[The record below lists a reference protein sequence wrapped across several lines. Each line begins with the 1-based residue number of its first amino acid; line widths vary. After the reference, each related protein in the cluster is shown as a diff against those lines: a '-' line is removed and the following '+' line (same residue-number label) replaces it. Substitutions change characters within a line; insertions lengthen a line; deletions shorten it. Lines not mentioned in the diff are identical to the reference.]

1 MSANLGKILKNRR
14 LDYDFLL
21 KPRFVILNDEPVLER
36 EKRKKRIFGE
46 ILELTIRRI
55 FYLSLVV
62 KKIKACFEKISSFSN
77 HRKNPHK
84 SMSIF

>member
-46 ILELTIRRI
+46 ILELTI
-55 FYLSLVV
+55 
-62 KKIKACFEKISSFSN
+62 
-77 HRKNPHK
+77 
-84 SMSIF
+84 